1 MKLTPKEQA
10 ICDEYSKRGADGFVR
25 CHVCPLNISNNYMQG
40 LECYATIDGRT
51 TGAKKLKRW
60 N

>member
-10 ICDEYSKRGADGFVR
+10 ICDEYSAVREDGFVR
-25 CHVCPLNISNNYMQG
+25 CHECPLNICNNYMQG

-51 TGAKKLKRW
+51 REAKALKRW
-60 N
+60 K